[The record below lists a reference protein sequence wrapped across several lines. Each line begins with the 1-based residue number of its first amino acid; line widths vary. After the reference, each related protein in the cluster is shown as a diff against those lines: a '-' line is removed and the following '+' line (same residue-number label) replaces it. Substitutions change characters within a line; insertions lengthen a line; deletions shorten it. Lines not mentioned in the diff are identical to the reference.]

1 MPPPAAPAP
10 RPRMLKIGNAT
21 LSHMTTFILT
31 KRQQLGGF
39 LNAAER
45 ELAYQKAQPNP
56 DQNAI
61 AISERDVQRRREEL
75 DRVPKE

>member
-1 MPPPAAPAP
+1 MP
-10 RPRMLKIGNAT
+10 
-21 LSHMTTFILT
+21 TF
-31 KRQQLGGF
+31 KEKLGGF

-61 AISERDVQRRREEL
+61 AMSERDVQRRKEEL
-75 DRVPKE
+75 DLYQRNEIVVPWQRR

>member
-1 MPPPAAPAP
+1 MRNGGSEEPPPVCSQT
-10 RPRMLKIGNAT
+10 GYAT
-21 LSHMTTFILT
+21 LSRMPTFRE
-31 KRQQLGGF
+31 KLGGF

-61 AISERDVQRRREEL
+61 AISEREVQRRKEEL